1 MDASSYGR
9 MVARTSLV
17 SKLDTRDQAATIKFA
32 GNDAEFAKAFMR
44 FVRVGMIQL
53 PSARGPDDGC
63 AGVPVKA

>member
-9 MVARTSLV
+9 MVERTSLV
-17 SKLDTRDQAATIKFA
+17 SKLDTR
-32 GNDAEFAKAFMR
+32 DAEFAKAFMR

-53 PSARGPDDGC
+53 PSARDPDDGC